1 MDNHNKELAARL
13 VKEKLSGA
21 KITYSEISARTGYE
35 RRQLA
40 CKRLNKCKGIIGG
53 DTIDKQHLIV
63 R

>member
-21 KITYSEISARTGYE
+21 KITYSEISARTGYG

-40 CKRLNKCKGIIGG
+40 CERLNKCKG
-53 DTIDKQHLIV
+53 DNWRRHH
-63 R
+63 